1 MATHKTKDKSTDVYG
16 DKREEETAAAAV
28 VVVAHHSIAERGP
41 SRPSYGGAA
50 ASTSCPFP
58 TGLGG
63 D

>member
-1 MATHKTKDKSTDVYG
+1 MATHTTEDKSTDVYV
-16 DKREEETAAAAV
+16 DKREDTAAAAV
-28 VVVAHHSIAERGP
+28 VVAVAHHSTAERGP

-50 ASTSCPFP
+50 ASTSCPCP

>member
-1 MATHKTKDKSTDVYG
+1 MATHTTEDKSTDVYV
-16 DKREEETAAAAV
+16 DKREDTAAAV
-28 VVVAHHSIAERGP
+28 VVVAHHSTAERGP

-50 ASTSCPFP
+50 ASTSCPCS